1 MNAASQKT
9 TAIRNTS
16 AEVTAGFKFSLL
28 GAFSIVDPRDQ
39 FLPISSKKNRALL
52 AILALS
58 PSQTMTRERLVSL
71 LWGDRGEEQAR
82 NSLRQS
88 LAVLR
93 KELGSEG
100 SNLIRSLDEAL
111 TLQAGAVTVD
121 ALQVVA
127 ASTSNELLTL
137 RAAAAQCHGELL
149 ADFGIQEE
157 SFAEWLAIERSHLES
172 AMLRLFQKLTEQ
184 EAGPARIAS
193 AQRLVVLD
201 PLREASQR
209 ALMQAYADAG
219 ENGLALKQFEKC
231 QRLLRDQLG
240 IAPAKET
247 LDLSQRLANVEQ
259 PQAITGIAVPPKG
272 SIAVLPFLNL
282 SGDAEQEHFT
292 DGLTEDI
299 ITDLSNAPG
308 FFVIARNSTFA
319 YKGKPTNVRQIARD
333 LGVKYVLEGSARRSD
348 TRLRINVQLV
358 DAAEGGNHIWA
369 ERFDRDLKDIF
380 EVQDEVTRRVVEAIT
395 GKLGTSQLVERY
407 RPTNLEAY
415 DLVVRSRNLFAQ
427 SRNAYEEAR
436 SRLERSIVL
445 DPNYAEA
452 HWRLAFVQAYS
463 WGWSV
468 EEHPADLAS
477 ARESARR
484 AVELDPNDSSAHATL
499 GYVLINQRNWD
510 DAQNSYE
517 TCLRLN
523 PNAADSIAEFA
534 HYKLAVGEAR
544 ECTEFLARALR
555 LNPKPPSWYFW
566 VLGNA
571 QIRLGQYADAVKTL
585 RQEET
590 YRTGSRRSLAAAL
603 ALLGRDKEARDEAGY
618 FMADNPHFRIA
629 HWEATTPFKYQR
641 DAKFWIDAFHL
652 AGLPK

>member
-1 MNAASQKT
+1 MSIGPQKT
-9 TAIRNTS
+9 AARGKTLAES
-16 AEVTAGFKFSLL
+16 AAGFALSLL
-28 GAFSIVDPRDQ
+28 GEFSLADPQ
-39 FLPISSKKNRALL
+39 GQTLSINSKKNRALL

-58 PSQTMTRERLVSL
+58 PTQAMSRERLAGL
-71 LWGDRGEEQAR
+71 LWGGRGEEQAR

-93 KELGSEG
+93 KELGSDG
-100 SNLIRSLDEAL
+100 NGLIRSLDEAL
-111 TLQAGAVTVD
+111 TLQSEAVIVD

-127 ASTSNELLTL
+127 ASTSDNLATL
-137 RAAAAQCHGELL
+137 RAAAALCRGELM
-149 ADFGIQEE
+149 ADFNIQEE
-157 SFAEWLAIERSHLES
+157 SFEEWLAIERSNHES
-172 AMLRLFQKLTEQ
+172 AMFRLLQKLTEQ
-184 EAGPARIAS
+184 ETGQSRIAT
-193 AQRLVVLD
+193 AQRLVALD

-219 ENGLALKQFEKC
+219 ENGLALKQFEAC

-240 IAPAKET
+240 VAPAKET
-247 LDLSQRLANVEQ
+247 LELSRRLASGEQ
-259 PQAITGIAVPPKG
+259 PQTITGMTVPPKG

-282 SGDAEQEHFT
+282 SGDPEQEHFT

-308 FFVIARNSTFA
+308 FFVIARNSSFS
-319 YKGKPTNVRQIARD
+319 YKGKPTDVRQIAQD

-348 TRLRINVQLV
+348 KRLRINLQLV

-427 SRNAYEEAR
+427 SRNAVEEAK

-463 WGWSV
+463 WGWNI
-468 EEHPADLAS
+468 EENASDLAAACAS
-477 ARESARR
+477 AQR
-484 AVELDPNDSSAHATL
+484 AVELDPNDSGAYNSL
-499 GYVLINQRNWD
+499 GYVLLNKRHWD
-510 DAQNSYE
+510 DARDCYE
-517 TCLRLN
+517 TSLRLN
-523 PNAADSIAEFA
+523 PNDANSIVEFA
-534 HYKLAVGEAR
+534 FYKLAIGEAR
-544 ECTEFLARALR
+544 ECIEFVARALR
-555 LNPKPPSWYFW
+555 LNPKPPAWYFW

-571 QIRLGQYADAVKTL
+571 QIKLGQCADAIETL
-585 RQEET
+585 RREET
-590 YRTGSRRSLAAAL
+590 YRTGSRRSLAVAL
-603 ALLGRDKEARDEAGY
+603 ALLGRDKEARDEACY

-629 HWEATTPFKYQR
+629 HWEKTTPFKNPK
-641 DAKFWIDAFHL
+641 DAKFWIDAFRL
-652 AGLPK
+652 AGLPE